1 MGKFQVFFEDA
12 EFYVIRTSAKDTGH
26 SVIYEYEIGALDGET
41 LGLIVPG
48 SNKTIIQDGVK
59 TTLVDGNFTFS
70 NSMSISFTL
79 STGTSIGVFTDGLL
93 QVTRV
98 GYVATKF
105 ADYSEIVTLLKD

>member
-1 MGKFQVFFEDA
+1 MAKFLIFFEDA
-12 EFYVIRTSAKDTGH
+12 EFYVLRTSAKDTGS
-26 SVIYEYEIGALDGET
+26 SVVYEYEIKALDGET
-41 LGLIVPG
+41 LALNVPG
-48 SNKTIIQDGVK
+48 ANKVIIQDGVK

-79 STGTSIGVFTDGLL
+79 STGASIGAFTDGLL

-98 GYVATKF
+98 GYSAAKF